1 MLYLFIVLII
11 VVAVLLTLVVLAQ
24 SSKGGVGSSFGGSG
38 ASQMIGVKKTGDLLE
53 KLTWGFISAI
63 IVLSLAVNVVMKP
76 STPNKGNAPEAQPT
90 ATEQPAAATGAGAT
104 E

>member
-11 VVAVLLTLVVLAQ
+11 IVAVLLTLVVLAQ

-53 KLTWGFISAI
+53 KLTWGFITAI
-63 IVLSLAVNVVMKP
+63 IVLSLTVNVIMKP
-76 STPNKGNAPEAQPT
+76 SSKTQTPSEV
-90 ATEQPAAATGAGAT
+90 PAASTPESGAGADGQ
-104 E
+104 

>member
-1 MLYLFIVLII
+1 MVYLFIVLII

-63 IVLSLAVNVVMKP
+63 IVLSLAVNVVLRPAKKKP
-76 STPNKGNAPEAQPT
+76 IQEPT
-90 ATEQPAAATGAGAT
+90 ATEQPAEGAATG